1 MMFDESM
8 FFICVTCSLP
18 VIAFVLDMAESIK
31 KARRKRRALRREP

>member
-18 VIAFVLDMAESIK
+18 VIAFVLDMVESVK
-31 KARRKRRALRREP
+31 RAKRKRRASRQS

>member
-18 VIAFVLDMAESIK
+18 VIGFVLEMAESVK
-31 KARRKRRALRREP
+31 KAKRKRRASRQS